1 MNVTD
6 GQIDGQT
13 DTHTRALAALCIASC
28 DNEDDDDS
36 FANCIRYLFTVIN
49 IYKKTLATVIVLK
62 AKILY
67 SFATFIP
74 NLIFDSVFV
83 SLKVFSRSS
92 FLQFILVLAFSSLP
106 MFRSIFLRCI
116 FSRPMVFFDLDLQ
129 LSNYFIGKAKFYI
142 SV

>member
-1 MNVTD
+1 M
-6 GQIDGQT
+6 
-13 DTHTRALAALCIASC
+13 
-28 DNEDDDDS
+28 
-36 FANCIRYLFTVIN
+36 
-49 IYKKTLATVIVLK
+49 IVLK

-106 MFRSIFLRCI
+106 MFPWIFLRCI
-116 FSRPMVFFDLDLQ
+116 FSHPMVFFDLDLQ
-129 LSNYFIGKAKFYI
+129 LSNYFIGKAKFCI
-142 SV
+142 SM